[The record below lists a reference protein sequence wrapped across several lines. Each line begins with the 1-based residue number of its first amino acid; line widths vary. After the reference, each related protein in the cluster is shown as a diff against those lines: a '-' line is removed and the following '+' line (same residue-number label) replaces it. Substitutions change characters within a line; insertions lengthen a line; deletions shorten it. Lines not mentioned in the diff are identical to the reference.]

1 MVAVR
6 GLAKRPS
13 AMRLDAVR
21 AHEPRDPVS
30 PHPLALGPQR
40 GMHPGTAV
48 APAAIGVHAADILD
62 QRFVCSGAGAFWP
75 AAPGIIAAG
84 ADPQH
89 RAHHPHGKHLAVVLD
104 EPEHHLCGLEKMPT
118 AFFKMSRSICA
129 RSSSLRKRRISS

>member
-21 AHEPRDPVS
+21 AHEPRHPVS
-30 PHPLALGPQR
+30 PHPLALGSQR

-48 APAAIGVHAADILD
+48 ATAAIGVHAADILD
-62 QRFVCSGAGAFWP
+62 QRPVCPGTGTFWP
-75 AAPGIIAAG
+75 AAPSVVAAG
-84 ADPQH
+84 TDGQH
-89 RAHHPHGKHLAVVLD
+89 RTHCPHGKHLAVVLD
-104 EPEHHLCGLEKMPT
+104 EPEHHLGGLEKMPT

-129 RSSSLRKRRISS
+129 RSSSLRRRRISS